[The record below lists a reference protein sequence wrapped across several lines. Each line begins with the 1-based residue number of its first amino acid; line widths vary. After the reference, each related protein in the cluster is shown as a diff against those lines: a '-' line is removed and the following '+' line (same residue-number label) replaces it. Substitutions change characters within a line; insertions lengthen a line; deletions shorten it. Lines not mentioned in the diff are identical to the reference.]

1 MTQKTDHK
9 FDTLAVH
16 AGYTP
21 DATTGSRQVPI
32 YATASFM
39 FESAEDAADKF
50 TLKKF
55 GNVYSRLTNPTNSV
69 LEQRLAALEGGVGAT
84 VTASG
89 HAAQLLVFQAL
100 LRPGERFVASKRL
113 YGGTTD
119 QFQNTFPTSFGWQA
133 DFVDVDDLAAVKA
146 AITPLTKLI
155 FIESLANPG
164 GVISDIE
171 ALAKIANEAGIVL
184 VVDNTMASPYLTR
197 PIAWGAHVVVHSTT
211 KFLTGNG
218 TAMGG
223 AVIDGGNF
231 DWKKHAAK
239 YPELGQPH
247 PSYNGLNFSENFGA
261 MAFAVHN
268 HAIGLRALGP
278 TQSPFHSFLT
288 LNGIETLGVR
298 MDRHVSNAQTVAE
311 WLEKHPQVS
320 WVSYASLPSS
330 TYYERAKKYMPR
342 GAGAVFTFGVKGGF
356 EAAKTFVDKLQ
367 LFSMLANI
375 GDTRSLVIHPSST
388 THSQLS
394 DAHKKSVGVS
404 PEAVRLSIGIEDVT
418 DIIAD
423 LDQALLGAAAGVR
436 KAG

>member
-1 MTQKTDHK
+1 MTQKPTHQ

-21 DATTGSRQVPI
+21 DAATGSRQVPI

-50 TLKKF
+50 TLRKF

-100 LRPGERFVASKRL
+100 LRPGERFIASKRL

-119 QFQNTFPTSFGWQA
+119 QFQNTFPTSFGWHA

-155 FIESLANPG
+155 FIEALANPG

-171 ALAKIANEAGIVL
+171 SLAKIADEAGIVL
-184 VVDNTMASPYLTR
+184 VVDNTMATPYLTR

-261 MAFAVHN
+261 MALAVHN

-298 MDRHVSNAQTVAE
+298 MDRHVSNAQKVAE
-311 WLEKHPQVS
+311 WLEKHPLVD
-320 WVSYASLPSS
+320 WVSYASLPGSV
-330 TYYERAKKYMPR
+330 YYERAKKYMPK
-342 GAGAVFTFGVKGGF
+342 GAGSVFTFGVKGGF
-356 EAAKTFVDKLQ
+356 EAAKSFVDQLQ

-388 THSQLS
+388 THSQLTE
-394 DAHKKSVGVS
+394 AHKKSVGVS
-404 PEAVRLSIGIEDVT
+404 PEAVRLSIGIEDVA

-423 LDQALLGAAAGVR
+423 LDQALNGAAAAVR

>member
-1 MTQKTDHK
+1 MTHENAK
-9 FDTLAVH
+9 FDTRAIH
-16 AGYTP
+16 AGYEP
-21 DATTGSRQVPI
+21 DKVTGSRQVPI
-32 YATASFM
+32 YATSAYL
-39 FESAEDAADKF
+39 FEDAQDAADKF
-50 TLKKF
+50 ALKKF

-69 LEQRLAALEGGVGAT
+69 LEARLAALEGGTGAT

-100 LRPGERFVASKRL
+100 VQPGERFIASKRL

-119 QFQNTFPTSFGWQA
+119 QFQNTFPMSFGWHA

-146 AITPLTKLI
+146 AIGPKTKLI

-171 ALAKIANEAGIVL
+171 GLAQIAKEAGIPL
-184 VVDNTMASPYLTR
+184 VVDNTMASPYLCR
-197 PIAWGAHVVVHSTT
+197 PIEWGANIIVHSTT
-211 KFLTGNG
+211 KFLNGNC
-218 TAMGG
+218 TALGG
-223 AVIDGGNF
+223 AVIDAGNF
-231 DWKKHAAK
+231 DWKKSGDK
-239 YPELGQPH
+239 YPELTKPH
-247 PSYNGLNFSENFGA
+247 PSYNGLVFADEFGT
-261 MAFAVHN
+261 MALAVHN

-288 LNGIETLGVR
+288 LNGIETLGLR
-298 MDRHVSNAQTVAE
+298 MDRHVSNALKVAE
-311 WLEKHPQVS
+311 WLEKNDKIA
-320 WVSYASLPSS
+320 WVNYAGLSS
-330 TYYERAKKYMPR
+330 NKYHDRAKKYLPK

-356 EAAKTFVDKLQ
+356 EEAKTTVDKLQ

-394 DAHKKSVGVS
+394 DSHKKQVGVL
-404 PEAVRLSIGIEDVT
+404 PEAIRVSIGIEDVA

-423 LDQALLGAAAGVR
+423 LEQALKAAV
-436 KAG
+436 K

>member
-1 MTQKTDHK
+1 MTKNTQK
-9 FDTLAVH
+9 FDTLAIH

-21 DATTGSRQVPI
+21 EATTGSRQVPI

-39 FESAEDAADKF
+39 FEGAEDAADKF
-50 TLKKF
+50 ALKKF
-55 GNVYSRLTNPTNSV
+55 GNIYSRLTNPTNSV
-69 LEQRLAALEGGVGAT
+69 LEARLAALEGGVGAT

-100 LRPGERFVASKRL
+100 MRPGERFIASKRL

-119 QFQNTFPTSFGWQA
+119 QFQNTFPLSFGWQA

-146 AITPLTKLI
+146 AIKPDTKLI

-171 ALAKIANEAGIVL
+171 ALAKIANDAGIPL
-184 VVDNTMASPYLTR
+184 IVDNTMASPYLCR
-197 PIAWGAHVVVHSTT
+197 PIEWGAHAVLHSTT

-223 AVIDGGNF
+223 AVIDAGNF
-231 DWKKHAAK
+231 DWKKHAKK
-239 YPELGQPH
+239 YPELAQPH
-247 PSYNGLNFSENFGA
+247 PSYNGINFAESFGN
-261 MAFAVHN
+261 MALAVHN

-278 TQSPFHSFLT
+278 TQSPFHAFLT
-288 LNGIETLGVR
+288 LNGMETLSLR
-298 MDRHVSNAQTVAE
+298 MERHVSNSQKVAE
-311 WLEKHPQVS
+311 WLEKNPNVE
-320 WVSYASLPSS
+320 WVSYAGLPGSK
-330 TYYERAKKYMPR
+330 YFDRAKKYLPR
-342 GAGAVFTFGVKGGF
+342 GAGSVFTFGVKGGYD
-356 EAAKTFVDKLQ
+356 AAKHFVERLQ

-388 THSQLS
+388 THSQLT

-404 PEAVRLSIGIEDVT
+404 PEAVRLSIGIEDVS

-423 LDQALLGAAAGVR
+423 LDQALSAGAGAKR

>member
-1 MTQKTDHK
+1 MTQK

-21 DATTGSRQVPI
+21 EPTTGSRQVPI
-32 YATASFM
+32 YATAAFM
-39 FESAEDAADKF
+39 FDGAEDAADKF
-50 TLKKF
+50 ALKKF
-55 GNVYSRLTNPTNSV
+55 GNIYSRLTNPTNAV
-69 LEQRLAALEGGVGAT
+69 LEARLAALEGGVGAT

-89 HAAQLLVFQAL
+89 HAAQMLVFQAL
-100 LRPGERFVASKRL
+100 VRLGERFIASKRV

-119 QFQNTFPTSFGWQA
+119 QFNNIFPASFGWHA
-133 DFVDVDDLAAVKA
+133 DTVDVDDLAAVKA
-146 AITPLTKLI
+146 AIKSNTKLI

-171 ALAKIANEAGIVL
+171 GLAKIANEAGIVL
-184 VVDNTMASPYLTR
+184 VVDNTMASPYLVR
-197 PIAWGAHVVVHSTT
+197 PIEWGAHVVVHSTT

-223 AVIDGGNF
+223 AVVDGGNF
-231 DWKKHAAK
+231 DWKKHADK
-239 YPELGQPH
+239 YPELAQPH
-247 PSYNGLNFSENFGA
+247 PSYNGTNFAENFGN
-261 MAFAVHN
+261 MALMVHN

-288 LNGIETLGVR
+288 LNGMETLGLR
-298 MDRHVSNAQTVAE
+298 MERHVSNAQKVAE
-311 WLEKHPQVS
+311 WLEKNPKVE
-320 WVSYASLPSS
+320 WVSYAGLPSS

-342 GAGAVFTFGVKGGF
+342 GAGSVFTFGVKGGYD
-356 EAAKTFVDKLQ
+356 AAKSFVDHLQ

-388 THSQLS
+388 THSQLT

-404 PEAVRLSIGIEDVT
+404 PEAVRLSIGIEDIS

-423 LDQALLGAAAGVR
+423 LDQALNAATSGVR

>member
-1 MTQKTDHK
+1 MTKKTQQ

-21 DATTGSRQVPI
+21 EATTGARQVPI

-39 FESAEDAADKF
+39 FEGAEDAADKF
-50 TLKKF
+50 ALKKF
-55 GNVYSRLTNPTNSV
+55 GNIYSRLTNPTNAV
-69 LEQRLAALEGGVGAT
+69 LEARLAALEGGVGAT
-84 VTASG
+84 VTSSG

-100 LRPGERFVASKRL
+100 VRPGERFIASKRL

-119 QFQNTFPTSFGWQA
+119 QFNNTFPTSFGWHA
-133 DFVDVDDLAAVKA
+133 DTVDVDDLAAVKA
-146 AITPLTKLI
+146 AIKPNTKLI

-197 PIAWGAHVVVHSTT
+197 PIEWGAHVVVHSTT

-223 AVIDGGNF
+223 VVVDGGNF
-231 DWKKHAAK
+231 DWKKHADK
-239 YPELGQPH
+239 YPELAQPH
-247 PSYNGLNFSENFGA
+247 PSYNGLNFAENFGN
-261 MAFAVHN
+261 MALTVHG

-278 TQSPFHSFLT
+278 TQSPFHAFLT
-288 LNGIETLGVR
+288 LNGIETLGLR
-298 MDRHVSNAQTVAE
+298 MERHVSNAQKVAE
-311 WLEKHPQVS
+311 WLEKSPYVE
-320 WVSYASLPSS
+320 WVSFAGLPSNQ
-330 TYYERAKKYMPR
+330 YYERAKKYLPK
-342 GAGAVFTFGVKGGF
+342 GAGSVFTFGVKGGY
-356 EAAKTFVDKLQ
+356 EAAKNFIDNLQ

-388 THSQLS
+388 THSQLT
-394 DAHKKSVGVS
+394 DAQKKSVGVL
-404 PEAVRLSIGIEDVT
+404 PEAVRLSIGIEDVS

-423 LDQALLGAAAGVR
+423 LEQALAGATAGVR